1 VDARV
6 EAHRPHACRR
16 ADVRLDLRKAQH
28 LSALGQKG
36 LEFAGAGPG
45 GIRRHDVVRLFARSI
60 KSALLLGGLAPAC
73 TVDVGENFQVSE
85 IVYDESYFYCE
96 VEPILFER
104 GCGSG
109 DPSLGES
116 AQGCHFNRQRLRL
129 TNYEP
134 LIAEQCADAL
144 NGDLAVSPAAQQ
156 NYQSAQ
162 LQMEVD
168 PERSPLLNRPTS
180 AVAHPR
186 VVFELDSEEAAVIRG
201 WGARQ

>member
-1 VDARV
+1 MTAV
-6 EAHRPHACRR
+6 
-16 ADVRLDLRKAQH
+16 
-28 LSALGQKG
+28 
-36 LEFAGAGPG
+36 
-45 GIRRHDVVRLFARSI
+45 
-60 KSALLLGGLAPAC
+60 LLGGALTAAC

-96 VEPILFER
+96 VEPLLFER

-109 DPSLGES
+109 DPSLGET

-129 TNYEP
+129 TSYEP
-134 LIAEQCADAL
+134 LIAEQCAD
-144 NGDLAVSPAAQQ
+144 GFDGSLAVTRAAQQ

-168 PERSPLLNRPTS
+168 PELSPLLQRPTS
-180 AVAHPR
+180 TVAHPR
-186 VVFELDSEEAAVIRG
+186 VVFELDSPEAEVIRR

>member
-1 VDARV
+1 
-6 EAHRPHACRR
+6 
-16 ADVRLDLRKAQH
+16 
-28 LSALGQKG
+28 LGQKG
-36 LEFAGAGPG
+36 LELAGAASPESANTTP
-45 GIRRHDVVRLFARSI
+45 VRFLVRSLT
-60 KSALLLGGLAPAC
+60 SALLFGGLALAC

-85 IVYDESYFYCE
+85 IVYDESYFYCQ

-134 LIAEQCADAL
+134 LTAEQCADAL
-144 NGDLAVSPAAQQ
+144 DGDLAVSPAAQQ

-180 AVAHPR
+180 TVAHPR
-186 VVFELDSEEAAVIRG
+186 VVFELDSAEADIIRG